1 MKRATLSLVALL
13 LTSQAALAQR
23 PGGPPGGGMFLERI
37 AQELSLDE
45 TQKTEVKRVLE
56 EQRAKH
62 QAERQKL
69 ASTGERPSPEQ
80 MRTVFEQH
88 DKDLRDALRGVLT
101 ADQLVRLQQLQDERR
116 NRMRN
121 GPPPAAPAN

>member
-1 MKRATLSLVALL
+1 MKRAILSLLALL

-23 PGGPPGGGMFLERI
+23 PGGPHGGGMFLERI

-62 QAERQKL
+62 QTERQNM
-69 ASTGERPSPEQ
+69 ASSGERPNREQ
-80 MRTVFEQH
+80 MQAIFQQH
-88 DKDLRDALRGVLT
+88 DKELRDALRGVLT

-121 GPPPAAPAN
+121 GPPPAPPAG